1 MFVVRTVENLAN
13 SVGKLVCS
21 EKSVGFDHL
30 ALAVNPLRFDGIQ
43 PRALLRKQATDD
55 PYPLSALF
63 DSAVVGTEPTPHLFG
78 EVPTGVVP
86 DENEN
91 LLANGFKLS
100 HAPLE
105 KALRYPRNRPPVH
118 EPDPPPIES
127 GQVESVTAYGFR
139 SFAGVVLGDRP
150 LDEARGLAL
159 LGPGVERGQ
168 GHPAP
173 PALLQEAHRPGV
185 GTLGLGHFHQSIAS
199 EAGLFFFHTGGRGR
213 LSTASPASSD
223 PPAGAKASP
232 APSPPRRA
240 LRGVPLRRPPLRPSQ
255 ESTGSSGIRTLSESG
270 GASPATARRSSGRKR
285 RGSSSGARTSLG
297 GREGPSRR
305 SRGWRRAPFA
315 RRIRGSRRSSG
326 RARLWNWPGASA
338 EHLRSAHGESVFG
351 AQTLLEAFALLFG

>member
-30 ALAVNPLRFDGIQ
+30 ALAVNPLRFDGVQ

-55 PYPLSALF
+55 PYPLTALF

-78 EVPTGVVP
+78 DVPTGVVP

-91 LLANGFKLS
+91 LLANGFQLS
-100 HAPLE
+100 HAPLQ
-105 KALRYPRNRPPVH
+105 KARRYRRNRPPVH

-173 PALLQEAHRPGV
+173 PALLQEAHRPLGV
-185 GTLGLGHFHQSIAS
+185 GSGDFHQSVAPP
-199 EAGLFFFHTGGRGR
+199 FFLSYKGSGEVIHRFAR
-213 LSTASPASSD
+213 L
-223 PPAGAKASP
+223 
-232 APSPPRRA
+232 
-240 LRGVPLRRPPLRPSQ
+240 Q
-255 ESTGSSGIRTLSESG
+255 RT
-270 GASPATARRSSGRKR
+270 
-285 RGSSSGARTSLG
+285 
-297 GREGPSRR
+297 PSRR
-305 SRGWRRAPFA
+305 ESVA
-315 RRIRGSRRSSG
+315 RTVSPETRSSVS
-326 RARLWNWPGASA
+326 PS
-338 EHLRSAHGESVFG
+338 
-351 AQTLLEAFALLFG
+351 

>member
-30 ALAVNPLRFDGIQ
+30 ALAVNPLRFDGVQ

-78 EVPTGVVP
+78 DVPTGVVP

-91 LLANGFKLS
+91 LLANGFELS

-105 KALRYPRNRPPVH
+105 KAPRYRRNRPSVH
-118 EPDPPPIES
+118 EPDPRPIES

-139 SFAGVVLGDRP
+139 LGVVLGDRP

-173 PALLQEAHRPGV
+173 PALVQEAHRPGV
-185 GTLGLGHFHQSIAS
+185 GIGLGHFHQSIATP
-199 EAGLFFFHTGGRGR
+199 FFLSYRGSGEVIQR
-213 LSTASPASSD
+213 LARIHLIPRRRESVARMVSPEIGLSTSPSSKATSAAISKVQRLLSR
-223 PPAGAKASP
+223 PNSLGERWSISRKAS
-232 APSPPRRA
+232 ACSRSWKA
-240 LRGVPLRRPPLRPSQ
+240 L
-255 ESTGSSGIRTLSESG
+255 
-270 GASPATARRSSGRKR
+270 
-285 RGSSSGARTSLG
+285 
-297 GREGPSRR
+297 
-305 SRGWRRAPFA
+305 
-315 RRIRGSRRSSG
+315 
-326 RARLWNWPGASA
+326 
-338 EHLRSAHGESVFG
+338 
-351 AQTLLEAFALLFG
+351 